1 MVQLIMK
8 YLESKYERTRR
19 RFLQMGWISN
29 RTIRLCTA
37 IYYTNPHEY
46 LKRENQFCK
55 LDILHHACFTLKSEG
70 GGWTAANSPTLIFW
84 LMASEVFF
92 LWKIYRLLP
101 STQCRHYSLHFSA
114 HFLHHQPIPV
124 VWELWEWLE
133 VEVGFSAPSMGSLF
147 LCDWFFYCKII
158 SKNDKKNVFDVSYS
172 G

>member
-8 YLESKYERTRR
+8 YLESKYERG
-19 RFLQMGWISN
+19 FLQMGWISN

-101 STQCRHYSLHFSA
+101 STQCRHYSL
-114 HFLHHQPIPV
+114 LC
-124 VWELWEWLE
+124 
-133 VEVGFSAPSMGSLF
+133 SLF
-147 LCDWFFYCKII
+147 APPADTSRVRALRVTGGGGGLFSPLYGVAVLCDWFFYCKII
-158 SKNDKKNVFDVSYS
+158 SKNDKKNCFWCVL
-172 G
+172 